1 MIGGNDMLDVSKYL
15 TGMSALLLLV
25 ACQPEPPAFALPEGD
40 VERGQ
45 ALFVE
50 YQCTACHTV
59 RDLDLPAP
67 TEAGPVKVSLGGRV
81 SKLATYEELVTSIV
95 NPSHKLVRF
104 GKAEE
109 LTADGES
116 LMAVYNDVMT
126 VTDLID
132 LVAFL
137 DSRYEEFERPG
148 YRYTLHNE

>member
-1 MIGGNDMLDVSKYL
+1 MPKISQFLPGVFVV
-15 TGMSALLLLV
+15 LV
-25 ACQPEPPAFALPEGD
+25 LSGCQPDPPAFALPPGD
-40 VERGQ
+40 IERGQ

-50 YQCTACHTV
+50 YRCTTCHTV

-81 SKLATYEELVTSIV
+81 SRLASYEELVTSIV

-116 LMAVYNDVMT
+116 LMTVYNDVMT
-126 VTDLID
+126 VSDLID

-148 YRYTLHNE
+148 YRYTLHSE

>member
-1 MIGGNDMLDVSKYL
+1 MLTETRIILSAAFLQVL
-15 TGMSALLLLV
+15 T
-25 ACQPEPPAFALPEGD
+25 ACQPEPAAFALPDGD
-40 VERGQ
+40 IERGQ

-50 YQCTACHTV
+50 YRCTTCHTV

-67 TEAGPVKVSLGGRV
+67 DAEGPVKVSLGGRV
-81 SKLATYEELVTSIV
+81 SKLATYEELVTSII

-104 GKAEE
+104 GKPDE

-148 YRYTLHNE
+148 YRYALHSK

>member
-1 MIGGNDMLDVSKYL
+1 MVRVSKFIP
-15 TGMSALLLLV
+15 SLV
-25 ACQPEPPAFALPEGD
+25 AVLVVAACQPEPAAFALPEGD

-50 YQCTACHTV
+50 YQCTACHTI
-59 RDLDLPAP
+59 RDLDLPEP
-67 TEAGPVKVSLGGRV
+67 QTTGPVKVTLGGRV

-104 GKAEE
+104 GKPEE
-109 LTADGES
+109 LTSDGES

-148 YRYTLHNE
+148 YRYTLHSD

>member
-1 MIGGNDMLDVSKYL
+1 MPTLSRL
-15 TGMSALLLLV
+15 LPGMTLV
-25 ACQPEPPAFALPEGD
+25 FVLNGCQPEPPAFALPPGD
-40 VERGQ
+40 VQRGQ

-50 YQCTACHTV
+50 YRCTTCHTV

-81 SKLATYEELVTSIV
+81 SRLATYEELVTSIV

-116 LMAVYNDVMT
+116 LMTVYNDVMT
-126 VTDLID
+126 VSDLID

-148 YRYTLHNE
+148 YRYTLHSE